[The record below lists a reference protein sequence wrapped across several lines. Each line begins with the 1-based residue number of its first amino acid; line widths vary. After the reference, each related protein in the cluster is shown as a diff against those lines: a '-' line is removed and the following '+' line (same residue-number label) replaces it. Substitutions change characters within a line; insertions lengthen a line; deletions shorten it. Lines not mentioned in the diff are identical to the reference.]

1 MTILAL
7 RSISVPKERLLCKC
21 LIPSKSS
28 WRKSQKNWCRE
39 YHHLVLPV
47 ICSLLTRVQKIEWW
61 DDHHVSSSHSQVVIL
76 IQENSTWSTDTGVI
90 SDNLCA
96 KPWCWWLEE
105 VVTLSVL
112 SLRYSKRSADT
123 AGWWIWCN
131 PLVDRCFVCH
141 SWQHA
146 QSYGCSH
153 ELGERMLFAVSCHQ
167 RINTASPMEAELV
180 GVHDVMGIIHNSV
193 DKKISSGARIQCEW
207 QHCISRQSK
216 HNVARKQWTNVKQQ
230 TFLPYQY
237 TLFLCDRQH
246 QE

>member
-7 RSISVPKERLLCKC
+7 RSISVPKERLLCKW

-61 DDHHVSSSHSQVVIL
+61 DDHHVSSSHSQVIIL

-112 SLRYSKRSADT
+112 SLWYSKRSADT

-146 QSYGCSH
+146 QSYRCSH
-153 ELGERMLFAVSCHQ
+153 ELGESSVLSTKDQHCKPYGSRVS
-167 RINTASPMEAELV
+167 RSAWRY
-180 GVHDVMGIIHNSV
+180 GYNSV
-193 DKKISSGARIQCEW
+193 DKKISSGTKIQCEW
-207 QHCISRQSK
+207 QHCILRQSK